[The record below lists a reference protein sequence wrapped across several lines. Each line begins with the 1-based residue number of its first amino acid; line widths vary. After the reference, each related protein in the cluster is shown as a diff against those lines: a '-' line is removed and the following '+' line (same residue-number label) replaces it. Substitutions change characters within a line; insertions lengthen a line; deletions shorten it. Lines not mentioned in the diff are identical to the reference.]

1 VGRVAAT
8 RFTFFLRAI
17 CTMEAQQITYSGFQK
32 RTSPAQSQV
41 GLARALG
48 ALSALWGRIAAAG
61 GLQVAHGGDKAIGQ
75 DTMWRYWETMSGLA
89 LRLSTRDARAAL
101 ASAFTAGGCDL
112 HSVFFVGSTSVHA
125 RRTCCIS
132 QRVHCR

>member
-1 VGRVAAT
+1 
-8 RFTFFLRAI
+8 
-17 CTMEAQQITYSGFQK
+17 MEAQQITYSGFQK

-101 ASAFTAGGCDL
+101 ASAFTAGEL
-112 HSVFFVGSTSVHA
+112 RSVGVTYV
-125 RRTCCIS
+125 
-132 QRVHCR
+132 VWV